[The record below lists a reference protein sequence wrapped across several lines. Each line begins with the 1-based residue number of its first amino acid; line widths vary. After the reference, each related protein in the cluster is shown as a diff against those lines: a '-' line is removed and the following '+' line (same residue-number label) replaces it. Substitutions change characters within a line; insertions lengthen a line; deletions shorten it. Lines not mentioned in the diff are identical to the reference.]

1 MGLASGASL
10 EFLEAMKG
18 FWKKWNLEP
27 KYWRGFWGPYNEY
40 VAMVAWL
47 EHYTLEEYTADVADI
62 NRSAA
67 ARTAFVNETAKIGG
81 ALEHI
86 PDANSVGGIAMIIP
100 QLA

>member
-1 MGLASGASL
+1 
-10 EFLEAMKG
+10 MKG

-62 NRSAA
+62 NRSNA
-67 ARTAFVNETAKIGG
+67 ARTTFVNETAKIGG